1 MPITHQAP
9 FGTMGTIHAS
19 DALKHERGVS
29 RKAAHTGGPVVPEGE
44 GGTGQRNPGQSS
56 SSSQT

>member
-1 MPITHQAP
+1 MVAERAGPLQGTRGLRVGGVHRPITHQAP

-29 RKAAHTGGPVVPEGE
+29 RLKGRPGP
-44 GGTGQRNPGQSS
+44 
-56 SSSQT
+56 